1 MSSSS
6 ELTEGDLEGGLIRRL
21 NRPHTLRGLTYGRA
35 PWAAAGW
42 TAPVPVADTPGPET
56 LRVGAAC
63 TRLGL
68 EAAAAD
74 TPARLV
80 EEGILE
86 HPVAGLWGTASVDRR
101 KALDSMSA
109 ADTTS
114 SRSSRQT
121 CVGARRRNSPLKREE
136 ETGDKDRH
144 HSRHLPRIVSYPSH
158 AASSPGGRQATLDLP
173 PSRSTSGASYTH

>member
-1 MSSSS
+1 M
-6 ELTEGDLEGGLIRRL
+6 
-21 NRPHTLRGLTYGRA
+21 
-35 PWAAAGW
+35 
-42 TAPVPVADTPGPET
+42 ADTPGPET

-144 HSRHLPRIVSYPSH
+144 HSRHLPRILGSRSVSIKKGLAECNRQRTTHVSYPSH